1 MPGSTSR
8 VVRHLREEA
17 MASKTVKVRIYG
29 RVQGVFFRHHTKL
42 TADGLGLNGWV
53 RNCSDGSVET
63 LCSGSTESVNQMIDW
78 LHLGP
83 DSALVNR
90 VDIDE
95 LEDQGSTQT
104 GFIIR
109 Y

>member
-1 MPGSTSR
+1 
-8 VVRHLREEA
+8 
-17 MASKTVKVRIYG
+17 MANKSVKVRING

-42 TADGLGLNGWV
+42 MADGLGLAGWV
-53 RNCSDGSVET
+53 KNCPDGSVEA
-63 LCSGSTESVNQMIDW
+63 LCSGSTDNVNQMIDW

-95 LEDQGSTQT
+95 LENQSSPQKEFT
-104 GFIIR
+104 IR